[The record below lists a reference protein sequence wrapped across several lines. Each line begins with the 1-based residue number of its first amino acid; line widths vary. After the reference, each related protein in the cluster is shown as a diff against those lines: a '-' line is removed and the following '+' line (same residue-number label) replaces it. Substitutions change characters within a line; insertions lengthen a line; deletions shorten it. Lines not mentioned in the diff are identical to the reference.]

1 MDLNLA
7 DLQSEYDGRFKAL
20 CLAIESQAQQI
31 RKLYQIVES
40 LMALVDMAVG
50 SRSNDQGPSINK
62 TAGAEI
68 DDRRLVAAGR
78 IPEAAD

>member
-1 MDLNLA
+1 
-7 DLQSEYDGRFKAL
+7 
-20 CLAIESQAQQI
+20 
-31 RKLYQIVES
+31 
-40 LMALVDMAVG
+40 MALVNMAVG